1 MSDSLEQAT
10 SRLNNIRAIEPLLSA
25 MRTISLGTWQMALRT
40 LAKFDS
46 FENQLESIMSEL
58 IPYVDRKKIQKNL
71 IPIKTPPYTESIILI
86 IGTER
91 GLCGRFNK
99 NLIENS
105 ITWIE
110 ENGFTTYKIWSMG
123 SRLRKELEKAEIDVD
138 WHQNLPAS
146 NLVSYQEVYHLANK
160 IRDQFNLGRINQFFV
175 LSNQISNG
183 GNYNFNVL
191 NCFAN
196 QNLDLKN
203 QHSAKGGAW
212 PPPIFETSPESVYN
226 KTIPHIL
233 ASGLYKTII
242 KSSAAEHATRFSL
255 MQDAKDNAG
264 EIIAQLYLI
273 INTERKK
280 QITME
285 MQELASGAGLLEKN
299 Q

>member
-1 MSDSLEQAT
+1 
-10 SRLNNIRAIEPLLSA
+10 

-110 ENGFTTYKIWSMG
+110 ENRFTTYKIWSMG

-183 GNYNFNVL
+183 GNYKF
-191 NCFAN
+191 
-196 QNLDLKN
+196 
-203 QHSAKGGAW
+203 
-212 PPPIFETSPESVYN
+212 
-226 KTIPHIL
+226 
-233 ASGLYKTII
+233 
-242 KSSAAEHATRFSL
+242 
-255 MQDAKDNAG
+255 
-264 EIIAQLYLI
+264 
-273 INTERKK
+273 
-280 QITME
+280 
-285 MQELASGAGLLEKN
+285 
-299 Q
+299 